1 MALIAKA
8 PRFVVAPVSR
18 LQRAGSLKGPLQS
31 ALSFRVTGTP
41 SDPTKRPQ
49 SVGNWGL
56 FLEERRRVGQRRS
69 APFDHSRI
77 AAAVQF

>member
-18 LQRAGSLKGPLQS
+18 PQRAWSLKGPLQS

-41 SDPTKRPQ
+41 SAPTKRPQ
-49 SVGNWGL
+49 SATSRSRPV
-56 FLEERRRVGQRRS
+56 RRRCSILLRLRKRVGG
-69 APFDHSRI
+69 
-77 AAAVQF
+77 